1 MFEIVNVSKLKLK
14 VSINENQ
21 VAGLK
26 SGNTVAVTASVYPDT
41 SLEKSHSL
49 LNGRFKLELSFRNR
63 NYKQSF

>member
-26 SGNTVAVTASVYPDT
+26 SGNTVAVTAST
-41 SLEKSHSL
+41 LIQSLPENHIHSMADL
-49 LNGRFKLELSFRNR
+49 LELSLRNR

>member
-26 SGNTVAVTASVYPDT
+26 SGNTVAVTASVP
-41 SLEKSHSL
+41 
-49 LNGRFKLELSFRNR
+49 
-63 NYKQSF
+63 

>member
-1 MFEIVNVSKLKLK
+1 LK

-41 SLEKSHSL
+41 SLPEKSFIAPMADSSFPLKSKLQTVL
-49 LNGRFKLELSFRNR
+49 LMT
-63 NYKQSF
+63 

>member
-1 MFEIVNVSKLKLK
+1 MFEIVSKLKLK

-41 SLEKSHSL
+41 KFAGKSHSL
-49 LNGRFKLELSFRNR
+49 L
-63 NYKQSF
+63 QWQIQA